1 MSVFIFFILL
11 LALALALGCAGT
23 AAYDAHLE
31 NTADMRW
38 VYNTAWGSAPH
49 KYVTTKTGL
58 RFRVL
63 GWHGEDV
70 PAEDIENGDRVVV
83 LYKMFRRTHGDATT
97 GVDWASRVH
106 VYSQADMDNALVV
119 TIGSGSVV
127 AGVDEAIRILIRLG
141 TPGIRGRFLLPS
153 SIAFGASGAGGM
165 DIPAHSEIEYFLE
178 VVKRTKYSEL

>member
-1 MSVFIFFILL
+1 MLPLFALL
-11 LALALALGCAGT
+11 LGCAGT
-23 AAYDAHLE
+23 AASAYDAHLE

-63 GWHGEDV
+63 GWNGEDLL
-70 PAEDIENGDRVVV
+70 PENQNLEGDRVEV

-97 GVDWASRVH
+97 GVDWTSRVH

-127 AGVDEAIRILIRLG
+127 AGVDEAIRILIGLEKS
-141 TPGIRGRFLLPS
+141 RGRFLLPS

-165 DIPAHSEIEYFLE
+165 DIPAHAEIEYFLE
-178 VVKRTKYSEL
+178 VVKRTKKSEL